1 MLMRTRAIW
10 HACKKS
16 NAKTLKKFYACGGKK
31 SNFIL
36 DIVLKFDIIKNFGL
50 PAYFCYF
57 HSVAKRLTP
66 ILKNFFFLYLY
77 AKAAQNKT
85 FSGPAHACEKEFFYV
100 KFATPKQQ

>member
-36 DIVLKFDIIKNFGL
+36 DIVSKFDIIKNSGYPPIFAIFIALQNALL
-50 PAYFCYF
+50 PF
-57 HSVAKRLTP
+57 
-66 ILKNFFFLYLY
+66 
-77 AKAAQNKT
+77 
-85 FSGPAHACEKEFFYV
+85 
-100 KFATPKQQ
+100 

>member
-1 MLMRTRAIW
+1 MALDVNAHARNLACLQKKQCKNVKKILRMR
-10 HACKKS
+10 
-16 NAKTLKKFYACGGKK
+16 GKK

-36 DIVLKFDIIKNFGL
+36 DIVSKFDIIKNFGL

-77 AKAAQNKT
+77 ANAAQNKT
-85 FSGPAHACEKEFFYV
+85 FSGAGARV
-100 KFATPKQQ
+100 

>member
-1 MLMRTRAIW
+1 MLIRTRAIW

-36 DIVLKFDIIKNFGL
+36 DIVSKFDIIKNFGL

-85 FSGPAHACEKEFFYV
+85 FSGAGARV
-100 KFATPKQQ
+100 